1 LYAEKDVNTLHL
13 FFLALES
20 RLVGFLWPADLWNH
34 LGFLRGLSEW
44 PRMPDYGERFNE
56 QRILQ
61 TKAWPHHSFEGEA
74 EGNCNPWKD
83 GDSESPCLTD
93 LSAFT

>member
-44 PRMPDYGERFNE
+44 PRMPDYGERF
-56 QRILQ
+56 
-61 TKAWPHHSFEGEA
+61 
-74 EGNCNPWKD
+74 
-83 GDSESPCLTD
+83 
-93 LSAFT
+93 

>member
-1 LYAEKDVNTLHL
+1 
-13 FFLALES
+13 
-20 RLVGFLWPADLWNH
+20 
-34 LGFLRGLSEW
+34 
-44 PRMPDYGERFNE
+44 MPDYGERFYE

-74 EGNCNPWKD
+74 EGNDNPWKE
-83 GDSESPCLTD
+83 GDSESPYLTD